1 MMTTGSAGTAVRL
14 AAVGTAVPAYTIDQQ
29 AAFGRLAGRYRGV
42 LNPHVARAMEKIF
55 AHPSIR
61 QRHFAVEDP
70 DRVFGEDPDCRIERF
85 REQAVALGCR
95 AGREALERAGC
106 APRDVRALVVNTC
119 TGYLCPGLSS
129 YLVEALALRRD
140 MPAFDLV
147 GAGCGGAVPNL
158 VLGRSLLAGYDDG
171 VVLNVAVEICSAT
184 FQMDN
189 DIGLIVSNALFGDG
203 AAAAVLWKRPAGLRL
218 AGSASR
224 HIPEYRDDIR
234 FVYRNGQLRNRLTT
248 RLPELAGRAVGE
260 LADGLLAD
268 HHLARGQV
276 RHWALHS
283 GGENVINA
291 VKAALGL
298 SEEQLAPTRA
308 VLAAHGNMSSPT
320 ALFVLRQMLDGGI
333 APGERCLMAAFGAG
347 FSAHALLFEMG
358 T

>member
-29 AAFGRLAGRYRGV
+29 AAFGRLAGRYRGA

-70 DRVFGEDPDCRIERF
+70 DRVFGEDPDRRIERF

-158 VLGRSLLAGYDDG
+158 VAAFIPCGEPGPHYQQGTSVRTGVGGRQHRQRQYDDG
-171 VVLNVAVEICSAT
+171 ACKASARKNRGRP
-184 FQMDN
+184 FR
-189 DIGLIVSNALFGDG
+189 SP
-203 AAAAVLWKRPAGLRL
+203 AACNSQGAGL
-218 AGSASR
+218 
-224 HIPEYRDDIR
+224 
-234 FVYRNGQLRNRLTT
+234 
-248 RLPELAGRAVGE
+248 
-260 LADGLLAD
+260 
-268 HHLARGQV
+268 
-276 RHWALHS
+276 
-283 GGENVINA
+283 
-291 VKAALGL
+291 
-298 SEEQLAPTRA
+298 
-308 VLAAHGNMSSPT
+308 
-320 ALFVLRQMLDGGI
+320 
-333 APGERCLMAAFGAG
+333 
-347 FSAHALLFEMG
+347 
-358 T
+358 